1 MAVVVVD
8 FEFEVTRLWYFFDL
22 VLVFLV
28 TEYHC
33 LIDPSL
39 KVG

>member
-1 MAVVVVD
+1 MVVVVD
-8 FEFEVTRLWYFFDL
+8 FVFEVTPLWYFFDL
-22 VLVFLV
+22 AVVVLV

-33 LIDPSL
+33 LVDPSL